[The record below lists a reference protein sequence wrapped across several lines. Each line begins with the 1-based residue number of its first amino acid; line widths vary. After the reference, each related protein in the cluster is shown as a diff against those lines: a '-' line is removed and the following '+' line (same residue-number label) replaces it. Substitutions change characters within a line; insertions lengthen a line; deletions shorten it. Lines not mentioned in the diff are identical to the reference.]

1 MRAVVYSQADGPDVL
16 RLVERPVPEPGSGEV
31 RVRVRVSGVNPTDW
45 KARRGELAFPE
56 AVPNQDGAGTIDAVG
71 DGVNASRVGERVWVW
86 EAAWQRAD
94 GTAQEYVV
102 LPERQAVRL
111 PDGVSFDAGAS
122 LGIPALTAH
131 RCLTVSE
138 LGPSRLA
145 PGALAAQTV
154 LVAGGAGAVGHA
166 AIQLARWSGAHVIT
180 TVSGDE
186 KANLAHAAGAEH
198 VVNYRSPDALEQIR
212 RLAPDGVDVIVEVA
226 PAANAALD
234 AAVLASNGTVAI
246 YAGDGGGVFEVSVG
260 ELMSRNPRYQFVLVY
275 TVPPAAKDQAVEDV
289 TSAAADGAL
298 PVGEDAGLPL
308 HHYPLEQV
316 ANAHAAV
323 EGGAVGKVLID
334 VPDPPRRARR
344 ALLASA
350 PRRPGSASSRRSA
363 ARPRAPYARPQ
374 SSRPGDRPRLAR
386 RRRPGA

>member
-1 MRAVVYSQADGPDVL
+1 M
-16 RLVERPVPEPGSGEV
+16 
-31 RVRVRVSGVNPTDW
+31 
-45 KARRGELAFPE
+45 
-56 AVPNQDGAGTIDAVG
+56 
-71 DGVNASRVGERVWVW
+71 
-86 EAAWQRAD
+86 
-94 GTAQEYVV
+94 
-102 LPERQAVRL
+102 
-111 PDGVSFDAGAS
+111 
-122 LGIPALTAH
+122 
-131 RCLTVSE
+131 
-138 LGPSRLA
+138 
-145 PGALAAQTV
+145 
-154 LVAGGAGAVGHA
+154 
-166 AIQLARWSGAHVIT
+166 IT

-212 RLAPDGVDVIVEVA
+212 RLAPDGVDAIVEVA

-334 VPDPPRRARR
+334 VP
-344 ALLASA
+344 
-350 PRRPGSASSRRSA
+350 GSS
-363 ARPRAPYARPQ
+363 
-374 SSRPGDRPRLAR
+374 
-386 RRRPGA
+386 